1 MQDGLV
7 SIMEIMNYF
16 HDHIII
22 LLTIIIIFVSYI
34 FILVLLDNNID
45 RYTIDS
51 HILEFIW
58 TIVPIIF
65 LLFIALPSLYLLYL
79 TEDHPYSYIK
89 VKVIGHQ
96 WYWDYEYTPP
106 KGETILQRSY
116 ILNSS
121 EDIYYRCLD
130 VDNRLYMAHNS
141 PVILMITSAD
151 VLHSWTI
158 PSFGVKADAIPGRL
172 NYIIITPRNYGVFY
186 GQCSEL
192 CGSNHSFI
200 PISVEVVNMK
210 DFLTYVY
217 NLE

>member
-1 MQDGLV
+1 LQDGLV

-96 WYWDYEYTPP
+96 
-106 KGETILQRSY
+106 
-116 ILNSS
+116 
-121 EDIYYRCLD
+121 
-130 VDNRLYMAHNS
+130 
-141 PVILMITSAD
+141 
-151 VLHSWTI
+151 
-158 PSFGVKADAIPGRL
+158 
-172 NYIIITPRNYGVFY
+172 
-186 GQCSEL
+186 
-192 CGSNHSFI
+192 
-200 PISVEVVNMK
+200 
-210 DFLTYVY
+210 
-217 NLE
+217 